1 MKAQKHISA
10 LLITLL
16 TVSAMSGMAPPVY
29 ADEAPSLSYDGYT
42 EVWAEEFD
50 GNELNRNDWNVEL
63 HNPGWVNSELQ
74 AYVDSEDNIRVED
87 GMLYLIPREQTKE
100 MDAGANLLKNADFSN
115 GKNSW
120 TETIAN
126 WDNPPLAE
134 ASSSIQDGSIRYNI
148 TNPGTEDWHVQ
159 LKQEGISLSP
169 GTYHVSFKASSTVDR
184 SIKVV
189 MMSASYAWYGGLDEV
204 NLTGTPSEYSFD
216 FTMDSEDPTAQLA
229 FSMGKTGAD
238 APPAS
243 TITIS
248 DISLSSDAPAGTVV
262 TGYTSGRINT
272 QNKQTFT
279 YGLFEV
285 RAKVPEGQGYLPA
298 FWLMANDENA
308 YGQWP
313 RCGEIDCMEVMGQDT
328 QKLYGTIHYGNP
340 HAESQGTYVL
350 SGADSFS
357 SDFHTFSCE
366 WLPGEIRW
374 YVDGN
379 LYHSEQDWYSTTE
392 GQGTLTYP
400 APFDQPFYIIL
411 NLAVGGSWVG
421 NPDENTSF
429 DNNPY
434 VVDYVRVY
442 QKDSYDED
450 VTRPEKEF
458 SPRDPDEEGNY
469 IVNGTFDDAESLT
482 DDENWKFMTANG
494 GVANAVIEDGRMHIT
509 TIEQGSVDYSVQLVQ
524 ANIPLEKGAT
534 YQVSFDASADEYR
547 TMNVDIKAPDHGYQS
562 YMPTQTPEMNSE
574 TRTYTYDFVMQSNS
588 DENARL
594 EFNMG
599 AMGFDSPIRL
609 DNVVVKKIADPDP
622 NAKETKTVLANGNY
636 IYNGSFQEGPGKLGY
651 WTLSDDTAAS
661 VTDFSD
667 GRRLKVTKELTLTQE
682 DLTFQEGAP
691 YALSFEAEGEGSITV
706 TVGGQE
712 FTAQL
717 TGSKQEYRFKLPASL
732 SYADQTVSVS
742 FPGNGTVYFD
752 NIMLAE
758 DALIKNGS
766 FNNGLTAYEVYV
778 DSSANASYVVDSL
791 NEDNALDV
799 TVNNTGDQDW
809 KVQIKQNNVPLEK
822 GQTYTL
828 QFKAKSDMERTIRVV
843 MQGQE
848 NRGWAVYSSDNMVT
862 LGSEFQTFTDTFT
875 MNEDTDLNAFL
886 SICLGNVDEQ
896 ITTQHRVVIDD
907 ISLTMEEAPT
917 PTPTPTPSP
926 KPTPTPAPTYKFS
939 DVQNPKHAYFNAIY
953 WAADAGITKG
963 YPDGTFGID
972 KPCTRG
978 EMMMFLWRYAGKPA
992 PKTVS
997 KSPFKDVPK
1006 THTFYKAILWGSQ
1019 KGITKGYSDGTF
1031 GLNRNVSRGECMM
1044 FLWRLKGKPAPK
1056 TVAKSPFKDVSKT
1069 HTFYKAILWGSQK
1082 KVTTGYTS
1090 GAKKGTFG
1098 INENCTRGQIVTF
1111 LYRAK

>member
-1 MKAQKHISA
+1 M
-10 LLITLL
+10 
-16 TVSAMSGMAPPVY
+16 
-29 ADEAPSLSYDGYT
+29 
-42 EVWAEEFD
+42 F
-50 GNELNRNDWNVEL
+50 
-63 HNPGWVNSELQ
+63 
-74 AYVDSEDNIRVED
+74 
-87 GMLYLIPREQTKE
+87 
-100 MDAGANLLKNADFSN
+100 
-115 GKNSW
+115 
-120 TETIAN
+120 
-126 WDNPPLAE
+126 
-134 ASSSIQDGSIRYNI
+134 
-148 TNPGTEDWHVQ
+148 GT
-159 LKQEGISLSP
+159 
-169 GTYHVSFKASSTVDR
+169 
-184 SIKVV
+184 
-189 MMSASYAWYGGLDEV
+189 
-204 NLTGTPSEYSFD
+204 
-216 FTMDSEDPTAQLA
+216 
-229 FSMGKTGAD
+229 
-238 APPAS
+238 
-243 TITIS
+243 
-248 DISLSSDAPAGTVV
+248 
-262 TGYTSGRINT
+262 RINT
-272 QNKQTFT
+272 DFFS
-279 YGLFEV
+279 GVFLFE
-285 RAKVPEGQGYLPA
+285 
-298 FWLMANDENA
+298 FN
-308 YGQWP
+308 
-313 RCGEIDCMEVMGQDT
+313 C
-328 QKLYGTIHYGNP
+328 
-340 HAESQGTYVL
+340 
-350 SGADSFS
+350 SG
-357 SDFHTFSCE
+357 
-366 WLPGEIRW
+366 R
-374 YVDGN
+374 
-379 LYHSEQDWYSTTE
+379 
-392 GQGTLTYP
+392 
-400 APFDQPFYIIL
+400 DQPFYIIL

-429 DNNPY
+429 DDNPY

-469 IVNGTFDDAESLT
+469 IVNGTFEDAESLT
-482 DDENWKFMTANG
+482 DDEDWKFMTANG
-494 GVANAVIEDGRMHIT
+494 GVAEAVIEDGRMHIT
-509 TIEQGSVDYSVQLVQ
+509 TIDQGSVDYSVQLVQ
-524 ANIPLEKGAT
+524 ANIPLQKGAT

-562 YMPTQTPEMNSE
+562 YMPTQTPEMNSQ
-574 TRTYTYDFVMQSNS
+574 TRIYTYDFVMQSDS

-609 DNVVVKKIADPDP
+609 DN
-622 NAKETKTVLANGNY
+622 
-636 IYNGSFQEGPGKLGY
+636 
-651 WTLSDDTAAS
+651 
-661 VTDFSD
+661 
-667 GRRLKVTKELTLTQE
+667 
-682 DLTFQEGAP
+682 
-691 YALSFEAEGEGSITV
+691 
-706 TVGGQE
+706 
-712 FTAQL
+712 
-717 TGSKQEYRFKLPASL
+717 
-732 SYADQTVSVS
+732 
-742 FPGNGTVYFD
+742 
-752 NIMLAE
+752 
-758 DALIKNGS
+758 
-766 FNNGLTAYEVYV
+766 V

-843 MQGQE
+843 IQGQE
-848 NRGWAVYSSDNMVT
+848 NRGWAVYSSDNLVT
-862 LGSEFQTFTDTFT
+862 LGLEFQTFTDKFT